1 MQWTGQVGQGA
12 QPLAGRR
19 ALLVAGLASAT
30 LGSGPLAAAVAGKG
44 ADLAGVTLRV
54 GTYKGNWR
62 ALLAAA
68 QLPATP
74 YSVDWRELNNG
85 TLHIEAIA
93 ADTLDLGFGSE
104 IPALF
109 AARQQASVR
118 FVALVREDLNNLV
131 TVARGATPIRAVA
144 DLKGRRVGYAR
155 GTIAHYFL
163 SSQLAEAGL
172 TMSDIVSAHLA
183 PADALQAFVRGDI
196 DAWAIWGYNG
206 QLARLQHG
214 GRVVKTANGYAS
226 GNFPIFANP
235 QALADARRE
244 AAIGDFLLRLRRAYL
259 WANTHYLDFAKAQS
273 AETRVAVGDLVEL
286 WNQRSTDYALLPA
299 SAQAAAA
306 HQQVADVFLQAG
318 VLDAPT
324 RVAPFWD
331 NRYAALLGRSA

>member
-1 MQWTGQVGQGA
+1 M
-12 QPLAGRR
+12 PLTDHRR
-19 ALLVAGLASAT
+19 LRRRLLLAGLAAPALADAAPST
-30 LGSGPLAAAVAGKG
+30 LSSTAP
-44 ADLAGVTLRV
+44 GVVLRV

-68 QLPATP
+68 ALPPTP
-74 YSVDWRELNNG
+74 YQVEWKELNNG
-85 TLHIEAIA
+85 TLHIEAIN
-93 ADTLDLGFGSE
+93 ADALDLGFGSE

-109 AARQQASVR
+109 AARQQARVR
-118 FVALVREDLNNLV
+118 FVAVVREDLNNLV
-131 TVARGATPIRAVA
+131 TVARAATPIRRVA

-163 SSQLAEAGL
+163 SRQLASAGL
-172 TMSDIVSAHLA
+172 SLADIQSAHLA
-183 PADALQAFVRGDI
+183 PADGLQAFARGDI

-214 GRVVKTANGYAS
+214 GRVVQTAKGFAS
-226 GNFPIFANP
+226 GNFPVFANP
-235 QALADARRE
+235 GALADPARE

-259 WANTHYLDFAKAQS
+259 WANANYLAFARAQN

-286 WNQRSTDYALLPA
+286 WNQRSTDYAVLPA

-306 HQQVADVFLQAG
+306 HQQVADLFLKDG

-324 RVAPFWD
+324 RVAPLWD
-331 NRYAALLGRSA
+331 ARYAPLLARG

>member
-1 MQWTGQVGQGA
+1 MQLTGQIGHGA
-12 QPLAGRR
+12 QPLVGRR
-19 ALLVAGLASAT
+19 ALVVAGLATAT
-30 LGSGPLAAAVAGKG
+30 LGGGPLAAAGAGKG
-44 ADLAGVTLRV
+44 ADLHGVTLRV

-93 ADTLDLGFGSE
+93 ADALDLGFGSE

-163 SSQLAEAGL
+163 SRQLAQAGL
-172 TMSDIVSAHLA
+172 AMSDIVSAHLA

-244 AAIGDFLLRLRRAYL
+244 AAIGDFLLRLRR
-259 WANTHYLDFAKAQS
+259 WP
-273 AETRVAVGDLVEL
+273 AVNSVR
-286 WNQRSTDYALLPA
+286 WS
-299 SAQAAAA
+299 
-306 HQQVADVFLQAG
+306 
-318 VLDAPT
+318 
-324 RVAPFWD
+324 
-331 NRYAALLGRSA
+331 

>member
-1 MQWTGQVGQGA
+1 MALTVQGGRGGWPVA
-12 QPLAGRR
+12 NRR
-19 ALLVAGLASAT
+19 AVLVAGVGALATGQAT
-30 LGSGPLAAAVAGKG
+30 RATAEVPA

-68 QLPATP
+68 GQPATP
-74 YSVDWRELNNG
+74 YKIDWRELNNG
-85 TLHIEAIA
+85 TLHIEAIH
-93 ADTLDLGFGSE
+93 ADALDLGFGSE

-131 TVARGATPIRAVA
+131 TVARGATPIKTVA

-163 SSQLAEAGL
+163 SRQLAEVGL
-172 TMSDIVSAHLA
+172 KMADIHSAHLA
-183 PADALQAFVRGDI
+183 PADALQAFARGDI
-196 DAWAIWGYNG
+196 DAWSIWGYNG

-214 GRVVKTANGYAS
+214 GRVVKTAKGYAS

-235 QALADARRE
+235 QALADPRRE
-244 AAIGDFLLRLRRAYL
+244 AAIGDFLLRLRQAYL
-259 WANTHYLDFAKAQS
+259 WANTHYLEFARAQS
-273 AETRVAVGDLVEL
+273 AETRVAVGDLIEL

-299 SAQAAAA
+299 SPQAAAA

-324 RVAPFWD
+324 KVAPLWD
-331 NRYAALLGRSA
+331 ARYAALLGRGG

>member
-1 MQWTGQVGQGA
+1 MQWTGQVGHGA

-19 ALLVAGLASAT
+19 ALLAAGLASAT

-93 ADTLDLGFGSE
+93 ADALDLGFGSE

-163 SSQLAEAGL
+163 SRQLAEAGL

>member
-1 MQWTGQVGQGA
+1 MQQDEQRGA
-12 QPLAGRR
+12 RRR
-19 ALLVAGLASAT
+19 AVLGAGLAAWAGT
-30 LGSGPLAAAVAGKG
+30 GVARAA
-44 ADLAGVTLRV
+44 DSLAGVTLRV

-68 QLPATP
+68 ALPPTP
-74 YSVDWRELNNG
+74 YQVAWRELNNG
-85 TLHIEAIA
+85 TLHVEAIQ
-93 ADTLDLGFGSE
+93 ADALDLGFGSE
-104 IPALF
+104 VPALF
-109 AARQQASVR
+109 AARQQAPVR
-118 FVALVREDLNNLV
+118 FVAVVREDLNNLV
-131 TVARGATPIRAVA
+131 TVARGATPIRTVA

-163 SSQLAEAGL
+163 SRQLAAAGL
-172 TMSDIVSAHLA
+172 KLSDIQSAHLA
-183 PADALQAFVRGDI
+183 PADALQAFARGDI

-235 QALADARRE
+235 KALADPARE
-244 AAIGDFLLRLRRAYL
+244 AAIGDFLLRLRRAYG
-259 WANTHYLDFAKAQS
+259 WANTHYLDFARAQN
-273 AETRVAVGDLVEL
+273 AETRVAVGDLIEL
-286 WNQRSTDYALLPA
+286 WNQRSTDYAVLPP
-299 SAQAAAA
+299 SPQAVAA

-331 NRYAALLGRSA
+331 ARYAPLLARGT